1 MAKKSLLEEY
11 KESNQPVRKSLL
23 QEYVD
28 ANGYKGLNEK
38 FAQQELANGG
48 GFGATQAGLKYQ
60 SDGSMSYT
68 ILPTTVGSKNYYSF
82 LASKGIYNQDV
93 IRSVYGGQSRSDMLK
108 KLSSLD
114 SNSDEYKMLDWY
126 ANSDEVMTAKDYR
139 DKIADAQRRLEEA
152 QKNGQSVMDYDP
164 ATGGYRIR
172 NTNEADIKAITE
184 EINGYK
190 DSLWRV
196 QNRET
201 YGNLDSNADYAEKS
215 KTIDKKLGTTFGI
228 TVFDKY
234 IGTGDEIYAYIN
246 DLGGRRTDDEAMRDM
261 GGGTTE
267 SMKKYDFMTQKER
280 DNYNYL
286 YQAEGKKS
294 AEKYLD
300 YISYDLDAR
309 RLQSVQKQ
317 SAQLADDHPVL
328 SSAASVPTN
337 LMSGIGYLD
346 VVRQKAVR
354 DIKEIVTGEYTP
366 INYNSVAMNPSA
378 VTTSIRGTV
387 AQNLANEYGVIEID
401 EEKHP
406 VMSRIFNGKSLGD
419 VYQLGMSMADSAA
432 IRLLVPFIGPS
443 GTLLL
448 GGSAATQGMLDA
460 VARGANDEQAV
471 TMGFM
476 NGLFE
481 TLFEEVSLDKLI
493 NGESR
498 SILMSM
504 AKQGFIEGSEEF
516 FTTFANNI
524 ADLIVMADKS
534 GIGQNVAQYK
544 ALHPDWTEE
553 QCRKQATIDAALD
566 LFWDFTGG
574 VITGGFM
581 GGFESVSRISGQNK
595 SAKQTYNG
603 YDAAYQEALVKY
615 LELTNDPKKAQKL
628 ATKDAKKAT
637 KSPLNNRNEAVTALV
652 DEALELDPS
661 NELAAKMKSRLESG
675 KSVRG
680 AQIYDLTQ
688 ANEAAIT
695 ALDIQTIQDSTEA
708 RLMELGEKA
717 NVEAIA
723 KALAKEAAG
732 QKLSTAE
739 RRAIENSTYGN
750 RVRNELNP
758 VNIESGEY
766 STAWAERMDTNRI
779 NAEEYSRL
787 VEEAQIDPK
796 VVSAAPADNTTDD
809 TTASPAAYEAASA
822 LATGNDVVDKVV
834 TKFAEKGE
842 ISGNDVRPILSS
854 PEAVAALETAVGALD
869 LKGKTGS
876 EQRAIVRNAIARY
889 VVNSRNTQNTVEDTT
904 NAVDN
909 SVDNTVEN
917 ASATVETTTQEEK
930 TAPSAEKTAAKTD
943 IKVKRADKA
952 TKATGK
958 KRGTVTG
965 LGVKIADMK
974 KAFNDPQGKAYKF
987 LVRFAEAT
995 GINIVL
1001 YSSKLNS
1008 IGQFTQEEGRFSW
1021 DEDTIYIDINSGL
1034 NTINDVG
1041 VLEKYTML
1049 RTFCHEFVHFLEKW
1063 NDEEYK
1069 SFSDLVVKTMG
1080 KKLAEENSDL
1090 TVDDLIRRK
1099 QEQYQQQFGENF
1111 TEDRAKR
1118 EVVADAMTDILPYSN
1133 FMQELATENPN
1144 IVEKLISKL
1153 KEFIENLK
1161 SYYNGITVSS
1171 KPEAQL
1177 LKEEVNGTV
1186 KYAQEILDAFDSLA
1200 KGGVENYKQAMES
1213 DEVSTKAIPVEDTTQ
1228 LSMRSLAQAGG
1239 FVAVRDEDGNII
1251 VKRDGKKV
1259 SEVTTDDI
1267 DNSPIGALINYSL
1280 EKSYISDADA
1290 MAQKKLFADLLTMAA
1305 KSNDF
1310 AMAMQF
1316 AGSSVFTAIKSN
1328 SDSQYSTTYDFPS
1341 ICTKTQAVI
1350 DSMSAAMKEKR
1361 GGLTKEEIEY
1371 IYNKVHNDGNPVP
1384 CPECYVFS
1392 RWVGIGG
1399 LLDNMWTYQ
1408 NKYAGMTASEV
1419 QAEYLAMEERVKK
1432 VAEENNLSL
1441 GKAKGKLAA
1450 KFTKRYNELYERI
1463 TKAENQGERVSEKD
1477 RAELAVLKD
1486 NMETVKSM
1494 TWIDKVYFKDSSHKT
1509 ANPKKKWFVDPNV
1522 LFDLNEGES
1531 FATNYP
1537 EAWGFRTT
1545 QGAGYGKAIT
1555 PYAEATLGE
1564 GILGTN
1570 NINKT
1575 VKDKKDEK
1583 LENIFLEQSGKLD
1596 SKARKVL
1603 DKATVKMRNQ
1613 SFLGGQRFQS
1623 TSDARFENALDY
1635 LIACLEVQAMGGMV
1649 QVYTKVPGAV
1659 PAFAAWGFS
1668 TNQSLMP
1675 KGSGLD
1681 ANGNPVD
1688 TSVGGMDPGVARA
1701 NRDKFDTQGTITI
1714 GVNDNHIIALM
1725 DQVWRDFIIPYHA
1738 SGGDSELIRRFREI
1752 QDDGKVE
1759 ATTSTDYTR
1768 TQGDKILSDEVLR
1781 NYYKKTDAEID
1792 LIHARRQARLDIFAM
1807 NRTDRY
1813 KRNPDMEIV
1822 RGSKYLMELYN
1833 RLSKG
1838 GEWEGVFQPKSIIEH
1853 QIFPNEFWD
1862 QTVSY
1867 EESGKI
1873 TRDYLAYCEELGF
1886 LHRFSGMVPS
1896 NGTLVKVNGYDE
1908 NGNRV
1913 KLKDLAY
1920 KDDGSVRDYFW
1931 KTLTDR
1937 RMYDNEGK
1945 YLPQRRVSLG
1955 TTQASDV
1962 HEFAG
1967 TKKYGKKAG
1976 RQYDPDLSAKTAK
1989 EVAAKIGSRNQYALR
2004 EVPPVQPSNDG
2015 WKRTKTT
2022 AEAMEAFPN
2031 MWNVAAEESEKRNPT
2046 QIAST
2051 VGTYRK
2057 IYDILK
2063 KEGFSGTILDAS
2075 SGMGY
2080 GTRAGREEYGFDVE
2094 DIEPYPDSD
2103 YNPMYTDYSTLDKKY
2118 DVIISSAV
2126 LNVLPQDQ
2134 RDALVVKM
2142 GQLLKDGGR
2151 MFITTRGKDVENLAK
2166 TGKNIHLGEM
2176 EWIETVKGS
2185 YQKGFTNPELILYLR
2200 DALGPDF
2207 TVVPASKE
2215 TGGKFNNNTN
2225 VVVTKKSSKTLSE
2238 SGKSQYALR
2247 DSDGNDL
2254 STAQQEFFKDSEVR
2268 DDDGNLLVVYHAT
2281 DADFNIFQRNKLG
2294 KSTLGNASSFDLAA
2308 TSLVGHWF
2316 SDHDT
2321 SKQLGTKKVIKAY
2334 LNITRPYYTSLDGL
2348 AEEIGGYANDYNK
2361 AQERF
2366 EVSEFGLTRKSASE
2380 FVKHLRWEGYDGLI
2394 VDDREM
2400 GGTSYVVLDSNQ
2412 VKSIDNKSPSKRKNI
2427 QYSLRSSNLS
2437 NMDVLLEAAEAVKNG
2452 DERYGNLKE
2461 GEKTA
2466 LDIFTKRAT
2475 ALKDLQQRRL
2485 DLLAERRDILAS
2497 KGDRDATSDE
2507 KTALRRIQNN
2517 LNTTNAQIRKA
2528 QDEVIKLENYNVV
2541 KKILQQAR
2549 GIVEK
2554 ESRQRGID
2562 ELKAYKAKRDER
2574 DSVLKYRESVSKNVK
2589 KLSDMLIKNTDK
2601 EHIPEGLKT
2610 VVGDFLST
2618 IDFSSKR
2625 SMNGGKV
2632 TKKDKQF
2639 LTTLNRLRGVLQ
2651 RQAAYMADPENNQG
2665 GIDAYL
2671 DMPSGFVDEMD
2682 RLAQSVEETISGYNP
2697 EENHV
2702 NLMTGEQLKELNHIL
2717 KVLHHTISTMNE
2729 FHANA
2734 HYASVESAARDT
2746 IIDTYALGKDSGEM
2760 EKLRSFAY
2768 WENTLPYYAFKRMGG
2783 AAMSIFESLQD
2794 GWDKLA
2800 VNTKTVLDFSTKAY
2814 TSDEA
2819 TAWASEVH
2827 EIELSSGEKVT
2838 MTTSQIMSLYCLAKR
2853 ERARDHLFGGGM
2865 RVGNIDIEADPL
2877 KKRKKFTKHQTD
2889 PFTLTVD
2896 DISTITS
2903 VLTDKQI
2910 SVADKLQKYMNT
2922 VGTDWGNEVSM
2933 RRFGYRAFGEE
2944 NYFPISSDK
2953 TNLPAVDPD
2962 KESTD
2967 LFRLLNMT
2975 MTKSLTDK
2983 ANNALVVSDIFDVFA
2998 NHMTDMAKYN
3008 ALALPV
3014 LDAMKWY
3021 NYKSTTKN
3029 KNGQVKTQ
3037 TVQRA
3042 LESAYGKAANT
3053 YFINFIK
3060 DLNGSYESGRGEGFS
3075 SRMVSNYKVAAVGAN
3090 LRVALLQP
3098 TAYVRASAVLNPKV
3112 MAKAL
3117 TMKPAVDEMLKY
3129 SGTAVWKSLGFY
3141 DTNIGRGV
3149 RDQIKNAA
3157 TLRDKIVEKSMLAAE
3172 WADKVTWGVI
3182 WNACKID
3189 QQMQGVTE
3197 DKLMEATAKRFR
3209 DVIYATQVM
3218 DSTMTRSHLMR
3229 SKSGLVKL
3237 TTSFMSEPT
3246 MSYNILLDAYS
3257 EFSDAKRRGFNA
3269 WEKAGKKITV
3279 AFAAYAA
3286 SQVAA
3291 AIVESLADALRD
3303 DDDYQTFLEKW
3314 NEAFFGKEG
3323 ERMKGNL
3330 LLDINPLNKIP
3341 ILKDVLDF
3349 SGYGNTR
3356 MDTEWINSIYEA
3368 WKVWGDGGKN
3378 RHFYGKIYKTLQAAS
3393 RVIGLPIS
3401 NALREVSTI
3410 WNNTI
3415 GSMTGIKLKTY
3426 DAGEENN
3433 TKYAYQDG
3441 YISEEDATSE
3451 LLSQGLV
3458 KDENEAYWTIRSWE
3472 SEDGSFSRYDRL
3484 YETVLAGKDA
3494 SDAIEE
3500 LTTHGYKEKEVIST
3514 LRGKIGEWYKDE
3526 ESEVRVS
3533 RQEAM
3538 SMLVKYCGMSNDE
3551 AADKVTTWDYAHL
3564 DTDGSGGV
3572 SQIEAAEGLQSMD
3585 PYKASDVWDAFGWSS
3600 SYEEFVS
3607 DPKNIAKLDL
3617 RAAGLDYDESTWRN
3631 AMNESGLSDS
3641 AKDNLVTAF
3650 GGAALYEPYKA
3661 IRDCGFD
3668 PNTSMTILDG
3678 MDINGNNS
3686 VTQEEVYRY
3695 ISENFD
3701 PYTAE
3706 SIWDAIAKAKGWESK
3721 GVTRPYSYA
3730 QKKFR

>member
-1 MAKKSLLEEY
+1 MAKKSLLDEY
-11 KESNQPVRKSLL
+11 KGSNQPVRKSLL

-60 SDGSMSYT
+60 SDGSVSYT

-108 KLSSLD
+108 KLSTMD
-114 SNSDEYKMLDWY
+114 KNSDEYKMLDWY

-152 QKNGQSVMDYDP
+152 QKNGQSGMDYDP
-164 ATGGYRIR
+164 VTGGYRIR

-190 DSLWRV
+190 DSLWRA

-201 YGNLDSNADYAEKS
+201 YGNLDSNADYDEKS
-215 KTIDKKLGTTFGI
+215 KTIDEKLGTTFGI

-234 IGTGDEIYAYIN
+234 IGTGDETYAYIN

-309 RLQSVQKQ
+309 RIQSLQKQ
-317 SAQLADDHPVL
+317 MAQLADDHPVL

-346 VVRQKAVR
+346 AVRQKAAR
-354 DIKEIVTGEYTP
+354 DIREIVTGEYTP
-366 INYNSVAMNPSA
+366 INYNSVAMNPGA
-378 VTTSIRGTV
+378 VTTGIRSAV
-387 AQNLANEYGVIEID
+387 AENLANEYGVIEID

-443 GTLLL
+443 GTMLL

-460 VARGANDEQAV
+460 VARGASDEQAV

-481 TLFEEVSLDKLI
+481 TLFEEISLDKLI

-524 ADLIVMADKS
+524 ADLIVMAEKS

-615 LELTNDPKKAQKL
+615 LELTNDPQKAQKL

-695 ALDIQTIQDSTEA
+695 ALDTQTIQDSTEA
-708 RLMELGEKA
+708 RLTELGEKA

-787 VEEAQIDPK
+787 VEEAQIDPE
-796 VVSAAPADNTTDD
+796 VVSAAPEDNTTDAADKTTDD
-809 TTASPAAYEAASA
+809 TTASPAASEAASA

-842 ISGNDVRPILSS
+842 ISGNDVRPILADR
-854 PEAVAALETAVGALD
+854 EAIAALETAVGALD
-869 LKGKTGS
+869 SKGKTGS

-889 VVNSRNTQNTVEDTT
+889 VVNSRNTQNPVTDTT

-909 SVDNTVEN
+909 PVDNTVEN
-917 ASATVETTTQEEK
+917 ASATVETTTQEYSK
-930 TAPSAEKTAAKTD
+930 APSAEKTAAKAE

-987 LVRFAEAT
+987 LARFAEAT

-1001 YSSKLNS
+1001 YSSKMNS

-1049 RTFCHEFVHFLEKW
+1049 RTFSHEFVHFLEKW
-1063 NDEEYK
+1063 NDEEYNR
-1069 SFSDLVVKTMG
+1069 FSDLVLKTMG
-1080 KKLAEENSDL
+1080 EKLAAENSDI

-1099 QEQYQQQFGENF
+1099 QEQYQQQIDENF
-1111 TEDRAKR
+1111 TEGRAKR

-1144 IVEKLISKL
+1144 MVEKLISKL

-1228 LSMRSLAQAGG
+1228 FSIRSLAQAGG

-1450 KFTKRYNELYERI
+1450 KFTKRFNELYERI

-1575 VKDKKDEK
+1575 VKYKKDEK

-1759 ATTSTDYTR
+1759 AITSTDYTR

-1781 NYYKKTDAEID
+1781 NYYKKTDTEID

-1822 RGSKYLMELYN
+1822 RGSKYLTELYN

-1908 NGNRV
+1908 DGNRV

-1962 HEFAG
+1962 NEFAG

-1989 EVAAKIGSRNQYALR
+1989 EVSAKIGSRN
-2004 EVPPVQPSNDG
+2004 
-2015 WKRTKTT
+2015 
-2022 AEAMEAFPN
+2022 
-2031 MWNVAAEESEKRNPT
+2031 
-2046 QIAST
+2046 
-2051 VGTYRK
+2051 
-2057 IYDILK
+2057 
-2063 KEGFSGTILDAS
+2063 
-2075 SGMGY
+2075 
-2080 GTRAGREEYGFDVE
+2080 
-2094 DIEPYPDSD
+2094 
-2103 YNPMYTDYSTLDKKY
+2103 
-2118 DVIISSAV
+2118 
-2126 LNVLPQDQ
+2126 
-2134 RDALVVKM
+2134 
-2142 GQLLKDGGR
+2142 
-2151 MFITTRGKDVENLAK
+2151 
-2166 TGKNIHLGEM
+2166 
-2176 EWIETVKGS
+2176 
-2185 YQKGFTNPELILYLR
+2185 
-2200 DALGPDF
+2200 
-2207 TVVPASKE
+2207 
-2215 TGGKFNNNTN
+2215 
-2225 VVVTKKSSKTLSE
+2225 
-2238 SGKSQYALR
+2238 QYALR

-2321 SKQLGTKKVIKAY
+2321 SKQLGAKKVIKAY

-2366 EVSEFGLTRKSASE
+2366 EVSEFGLTRKAASE

-2427 QYSLRSSNLS
+2427 HYSLRSPNLS
-2437 NMDVLLEAAEAVKNG
+2437 NMDLLLEAAEAVKNG
-2452 DERYGNLKE
+2452 DDRYGNLKE
-2461 GEKTA
+2461 YERHE
-2466 LDIFTKRAT
+2466 LNIFTKIANE
-2475 ALKDLQQRRL
+2475 LKDLQQRRL
-2485 DLLAERRDILAS
+2485 DLLAERRDILAA
-2497 KGDRDATSDE
+2497 KGDREATSDE
-2507 KTALRRIQNN
+2507 NATLRRIQKN
-2517 LNTTNAQIRKA
+2517 LNTTNAQIRKT
-2528 QDEVIKLENYNVV
+2528 QDEVIRFENYEVV

-2549 GIVEK
+2549 GIVEN

-2574 DSVLKYRESVSKNVK
+2574 DSVVKYRESVAKNAK

-2625 SMNGGKV
+2625 SMKGGEA

-2671 DMPSGFVDEMD
+2671 DMPPGFVDEMD
-2682 RLAQSVEETISGYNP
+2682 KLAQSVEETISGYNP

-2734 HYASVESAARDT
+2734 HYASVEKAARDT
-2746 IIDTYALGKDSGEM
+2746 ILDTYAIGKDSGEM

-2800 VNTKTVLDFSTKAY
+2800 VNTKAVIDFSTKAY
-2814 TSDEA
+2814 TPEEA
-2819 TAWASEVH
+2819 NAWASEVH
-2827 EIELSSGEKVT
+2827 EIKLSSGENVT

-2853 ERARDHLFGGGM
+2853 EQARGHLFGGGM

-2889 PFTLTVD
+2889 PFTLTAD

-2903 VLTDKQI
+2903 VLTDRQI

-3157 TLRDKIVEKSMLAAE
+3157 TIRDKVVEKSMLAAE

-3189 QQMQGVTE
+3189 QHMQGVTE

-3279 AFAAYAA
+3279 SFAAYAA

-3330 LLDINPLNKIP
+3330 LSDINPLNKIP

-3378 RHFYGKIYKTLQAAS
+3378 RPFYGKIYKTLQAAS

-3401 NALREVSTI
+3401 NASREVATI

-3415 GSMTGIKLKTY
+3415 GSMTGLKLKTY
-3426 DAGEENN
+3426 DAGEKNN
-3433 TKYAYQDG
+3433 LKYAYQDG

-3494 SDAIEE
+3494 RDAIEE
-3500 LTTHGYKEKEVIST
+3500 LTTYGYKEKEVIST

-3551 AADKVTTWDYAHL
+3551 AADKVTTWDYANL
-3564 DTDGSGGV
+3564 DADGSGGV

-3585 PYKASDVWDAFGWSS
+3585 PYKAADVWDAFGWSS